1 MHRTWMDIKAFF
13 SGNSDEAMLEEA
25 IRGDEAA
32 LEEYNEVLEN
42 ELLPVSVGSIIR
54 EQRIKIQ
61 LDLSQVKSLEDL

>member
-1 MHRTWMDIKAFF
+1 
-13 SGNSDEAMLEEA
+13 MLEEA